1 MNLVSSASIVCVIL
15 VSDFSL
21 SSEPKT
27 SLTIWLQNLLFLKYK
42 KEWWILKYDTLY
54 VCFIYTIYN
63 LYEKLLNSRSTPN
76 TPIDKQDS
84 EVIVEN
90 KF

>member
-1 MNLVSSASIVCVIL
+1 MG
-15 VSDFSL
+15 
-21 SSEPKT
+21 
-27 SLTIWLQNLLFLKYK
+27 
-42 KEWWILKYDTLY
+42 TLY

-76 TPIDKQDS
+76 TPIDKQRS